1 MYQNSDPGAL
11 FSRNIPLVTYAHKI
25 RPPSFRTLSKDL
37 LSCHF
42 NGGQYLK
49 SVEHSHECILFIT
62 LSYILY
68 VINNSFPFWLHS
80 MLYIEKIVQFN
91 YPNVAT
97 TTETFQKHCILK
109 FFLYISIF
117 SSFIGVLQSSTES
130 KRNVASDV

>member
-1 MYQNSDPGAL
+1 
-11 FSRNIPLVTYAHKI
+11 
-25 RPPSFRTLSKDL
+25 
-37 LSCHF
+37 
-42 NGGQYLK
+42 
-49 SVEHSHECILFIT
+49 
-62 LSYILY
+62 
-68 VINNSFPFWLHS
+68 

-130 KRNVASDV
+130 KRNVATDVGYNNTAWSDDVTADSTTTE